1 MAEPMVRVSLLGP
14 VGYKADRDAKVVRYK
29 RGIQEMPLK
38 HAQALGLIH
47 RIVEHIKNEPA
58 QGVEAVEMQPF
69 DGVFDEKLTA
79 ILSEAGFESLT
90 HLAGANED
98 QLRAIKGVGPANYE
112 RIQAAL
118 GRLPLEP
125 SEE

>member
-29 RGIQEMPLK
+29 RGIREMPLS
-38 HAQALGLIH
+38 HAQALGLLH
-47 RIVEHIKNEPA
+47 RIVEHIKSEPA
-58 QGVEAVEMQPF
+58 LVEVTEPQLY
-69 DGVFDEKLTA
+69 DGAFDEKLTA
-79 ILSEAGFESLT
+79 ILSEAGFVDLDQVRQAS
-90 HLAGANED
+90 ED
-98 QLRAIKGVGPANYE
+98 QLRHVKGVGPANYE

-125 SEE
+125 EGEE